1 MPAKAVQMGH
11 LSKISIAYVLA
22 IIGNG
27 DSHSCFTIKQGIL
40 SQLAE
45 SAGVPTYVDHYARY

>member
-1 MPAKAVQMGH
+1 MPAKADQMGQ
-11 LSKISIAYVLA
+11 LTKNSIAYALA

-27 DSHSCFTIKQGIL
+27 DSHSRFTIKQGIL

-45 SAGVPTYVDHYARY
+45 SAGVPTYVDHYAKY